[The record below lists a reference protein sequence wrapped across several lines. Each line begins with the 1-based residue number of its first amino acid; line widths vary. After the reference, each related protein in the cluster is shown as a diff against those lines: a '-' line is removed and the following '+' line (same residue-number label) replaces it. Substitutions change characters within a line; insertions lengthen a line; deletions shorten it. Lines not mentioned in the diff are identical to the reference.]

1 MKRLYACALLL
12 AVSLLPA
19 AARAFADGDTPTTPL
34 AVGSTLE
41 DFKLPDADGKERAL
55 SSLKGAKG
63 TVLLFIA
70 TRCPVS
76 NAYNERM
83 EKLAADLK
91 ARGVNVVGIN
101 SNSTEPLSEVKQHAA
116 EHKFSFVVLKDEG
129 NRIADR
135 LGATVTPEAFL
146 LDPSNKLVYRGRIDN
161 ADPRRGDPVT
171 SDDLRNAVEETLA
184 GKPVTKTEGKAFGC
198 SIKRASQ
205 S

>member
-12 AVSLLPA
+12 AGALLPA
-19 AARAFADGDTPTTPL
+19 GVRAARAFGSGDTPPTP
-34 AVGSTLE
+34 AAIGSTVE
-41 DFKLPDADGKERAL
+41 DFKLPDADGRERSL
-55 SSLKGAKG
+55 SSLKGTKG

-83 EKLAADLK
+83 EKLAEDLK

-101 SNSTEPLSEVKQHAA
+101 SNSTEPLAEVKQHAS

-146 LDPSNKLVYRGRIDN
+146 LDPSSKLLYRGRIDD
-161 ADPRRGDPVT
+161 AAPRR
-171 SDDLRNAVEETLA
+171 
-184 GKPVTKTEGKAFGC
+184 
-198 SIKRASQ
+198 
-205 S
+205 